1 MWTRRNPRPA
11 PLEAGRDDGLP
22 ARGVSA
28 HRGGARCRPENTL
41 AAFRHAVALGVHQIE
56 FDVRGTA
63 DGEIVVI
70 HDATL
75 DRTTDGAGKVCD
87 RTLAEL
93 RRLDAAQGWR
103 PEFAGEPIPT
113 LDEAL
118 AVLPSDVWVNVQ
130 IKRGEPIAR
139 KVAERVVAAGR
150 LDQAFLSCGNQDAR
164 VARAVNPRL
173 RVCNLAR
180 QRTRAAYVDHAIS
193 TGAHFIQFHHLRGPL
208 EPELA
213 DRAHAAGVRVN
224 YFCAEEPTPAELE
237 ALFAAGVDFVLV
249 DDVE

>member
-1 MWTRRNPRPA
+1 MLAGLA
-11 PLEAGRDDGLP
+11 PGGKEALP
-22 ARGVSA
+22 AWEA
-28 HRGGARCRPENTL
+28 TIDALDAL
-41 AAFRHAVALGVHQIE
+41 AADLGALHAML
-56 FDVRGTA
+56 A
-63 DGEIVVI
+63 DHTSTSI
-70 HDATL
+70 
-75 DRTTDGAGKVCD
+75 
-87 RTLAEL
+87 
-93 RRLDAAQGWR
+93 RL
-103 PEFAGEPIPT
+103 
-113 LDEAL
+113 
-118 AVLPSDVWVNVQ
+118 VLTP
-130 IKRGEPIAR
+130 
-139 KVAERVVAAGR
+139 ERVVAAGR

-249 DDVE
+249 DDVEQGPHGRTFYTHPPTRTRSGRV